1 MPSRKSVTKTRYTV
15 RRRRGQVTIRSKTR
29 HRVGRGKFM
38 NFLKKA
44 SKFLKRTKLISKLGK
59 AYGSTSAP
67 YSQHV
72 NRAAGFEEQL
82 GYGRRRRRRRCGGAL
97 RPAGS

>member
-1 MPSRKSVTKTRYTV
+1 MP
-15 RRRRGQVTIRSKTR
+15 RRRTVTRSRTVVRTRTRGRRT
-29 HRVGRGKFM
+29 GRGKFM

-44 SKFLKRTKLISKLGK
+44 SKFLKRTKLISKFGK
-59 AYGSTSAP
+59 AYGSTFAP

-72 NRAAGFEEQL
+72 NRAAGFAEQL
-82 GYGRRRRRRRCGGAL
+82 GYGRRRRRRRVGGAL